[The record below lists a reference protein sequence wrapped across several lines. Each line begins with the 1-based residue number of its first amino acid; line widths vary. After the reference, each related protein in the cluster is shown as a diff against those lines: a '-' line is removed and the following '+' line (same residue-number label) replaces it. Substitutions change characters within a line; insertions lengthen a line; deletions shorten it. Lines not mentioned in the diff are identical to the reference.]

1 MIKERKKDLI
11 DRQDFFEELSTRV
24 NMRDY
29 MGSSLESR
37 TSVTEIPSML
47 CAFPQSQDYE
57 AEWVWDKEEET
68 RYCSWCRNQALRNAK
83 GGVVFSRFCP
93 ACGKRMKG
101 E

>member
-37 TSVTEIPSML
+37 ISATEILSML
-47 CAFPQSQDYE
+47 YAFPQFQEYE
-57 AEWVWDKEEET
+57 AEWIWDGEEET
-68 RYCSWCRNQALRNAK
+68 RHCSWCKNKALRNER

-93 ACGKRMKG
+93 VCGKRMKG